1 MVILSKICRGS
12 SIAWS
17 GLLRQVQQISAVHKT
32 RRYANSVEGGKEFAA
47 SKFVIGLYLKAD
59 IAVFAQAAP
68 EPSFSSMHNAKNV
81 VPMSEL
87 TFQPHHRSPAADEQD
102 QAASSMWDH
111 EFSAPLSY
119 AAAHASK
126 AAGQWK
132 NTYEP
137 PSHPSALERSHTCSS
152 TAMQH
157 TMPIQQHSQPQPPQ
171 APPRSSASAPVAQAH
186 QFSGERLWSMQ
197 TPAAVAANAAVAAA
211 AEAEAAA
218 SFTGPSDMRAWH
230 GQSMSPPSA
239 GGIHG
244 HRGSPIVEA
253 KKKELKDE
261 TDKMRLEREHVA
273 AIRANMQQA
282 QQALDQERLAFE
294 AHKVSCA
301 KNLHITMCV

>member
-1 MVILSKICRGS
+1 MLQLCSKIVT
-12 SIAWS
+12 
-17 GLLRQVQQISAVHKT
+17 GLC
-32 RRYANSVEGGKEFAA
+32 
-47 SKFVIGLYLKAD
+47 LKAD
-59 IAVFAQAAP
+59 IAVHAQVAP
-68 EPSFSSMHNAKNV
+68 EPSFSSMHNTQSA

-87 TFQPHHRSPAADEQD
+87 TFQPHHRSPPADEPD

-111 EFSAPLSY
+111 DFSASHSY

-137 PSHPSALERSHTCSS
+137 PSNPPALERSHTCSS
-152 TAMQH
+152 AAMQH
-157 TMPIQQHSQPQPPQ
+157 TMPVQQHSQPQPPQ

-211 AEAEAAA
+211 AEAAAA
-218 SFTGPSDMRAWH
+218 AAFPGPGDMRAWH
-230 GQSMSPPSA
+230 GQHTSPPSA

-253 KKKELKDE
+253 KERELKDE

-294 AHKVSCA
+294 AHKVSCSL
-301 KNLHITMCV
+301 NFQVTTCISGPVIGWTGGLHGTHGLEA